1 MLRSIQGAQGP
12 EQQTLRV
19 SSPGEPDG
27 EGADHQRRDEGGRGP
42 QVELHQGGRGEEQGR
57 PE

>member
-42 QVELHQGGRGEEQGR
+42 QVELHQGGRGEE
-57 PE
+57 